1 MSGTT
6 GGWKRQVK
14 GVIRLT
20 RHKEYVIFV
29 IVTTL
34 LGARVSGAEI
44 DWRLLLVLVANWL
57 AVGFSFMINDVED
70 APDDALNPA
79 KVNRNPV
86 SAGHIS
92 LPVAYAAS
100 FAVAILAGV
109 AYFFLGPIP
118 FWLGVACLA
127 IGLLYSWRVVR
138 LKCIPIVDLISHGLL
153 LAGLQFLCAWFTFA
167 PRGGGQWIAP
177 FIFVVSVSL
186 YGELY
191 NEVRDLE
198 GDLKAGVTHT
208 AALIGERVAH
218 VMMYAL
224 LGGAGVSF
232 VYGVVTGLFPVWVL
246 GALVAFGLVILVRP
260 VLQMRRGSAVDL
272 TGPLHVPAQIVGALT
287 MIVWVVGEFFGL

>member
-1 MSGTT
+1 MPGTT
-6 GGWKRQVK
+6 LDWKRQVM

-29 IVTTL
+29 IVTTF

-79 KVNRNPV
+79 KINRNPV
-86 SAGHIS
+86 SAGQLS

-100 FAVAILAGV
+100 FSVAVLAAL

-118 FWLGVACLA
+118 FWLGLACLA
-127 IGLLYSWRVVR
+127 IGLVYSWRVVR
-138 LKCIPIVDLISHGLL
+138 LKSIPVVDLISHGLL
-153 LAGLQFLCAWFTFA
+153 LAGLQFLCAYFTFA
-167 PRGGGQWIAP
+167 PNGGGEWIAP
-177 FIFVVSVSL
+177 FVFVVSISL
-186 YGELY
+186 YGELF

-208 AALIGERVAH
+208 AALVGERAAH

-232 VYGVVTGLFPVWVL
+232 VYCIVTGLIPVWVL
-246 GALVAFGLVILVRP
+246 AVLSGLGAILLARP
-260 VLQMRRGSAVDL
+260 ILQIRRGSAMDL
-272 TGPLHVPAQIVGALT
+272 TGPLHVPMQIVGAVT
-287 MIVWVVGEFFGL
+287 MIVWVVAGLFGF